1 MTTVR
6 DIERMLFTWAPREL
20 AEEWDNVGLLV
31 GDPDIPV
38 RRILVALDITEAV
51 VAEAA
56 EQGAELIVAHHPVM
70 NCTWHRVQTVRADD
84 RQGRILTAL
93 IQQGIAVI
101 CMHTNLDAAEGGVN
115 DMLAHRL
122 GLTDLIPLSVEK
134 IGRVGTL
141 NSEIPLVE
149 FTRSV
154 VKLLRANGLRYT
166 DRGRPVQRVAV
177 GGGACGDYI
186 RQAVEMGCDT
196 FVTSDLKYHDFLDTT
211 EINLIDA
218 GHFPTEDLI
227 CTELVRRISAA
238 FPGVTSVKTAAHC
251 REIIQ
256 YCIKES

>member
-1 MTTVR
+1 MR
-6 DIERMLFTWAPREL
+6 NCSEIFDYLCEL
-20 AEEWDNVGLLV
+20 APLELQADFDNSGFLIGRSSAEVSHVLL
-31 GDPDIPV
+31 
-38 RRILVALDITEAV
+38 ALDITEEV
-51 VAEAA
+51 ITEAIEKKA
-56 EQGAELIVAHHPVM
+56 SLIVSHHPLIFHKLRSV
-70 NCTWHRVQTVRADD
+70 TDTDSDD
-84 RQGRILTAL
+84 RVLRLAENRIA
-93 IQQGIAVI
+93 AI

-186 RQAVEMGCDT
+186 RQAVEKGCDT
-196 FVTSDLKYHDFLDTT
+196 FVTSDLKYYDFLDTT